1 MNDRVNNVLNTIIEK
16 FKSGDIPE
24 AVALATFPI
33 PDTPSANWSFTNRTL
48 MFISGT
54 GDARGFRQWKEA
66 NRWVKK
72 GATAIYILVPC
83 FSKKNEEAETGEDG
97 TGAITYFKPSPV
109 FRLEDTEGDD
119 LDYENLELPELPLI
133 ETAESWGIS
142 VNAIPGNYLY
152 RGYYSPGRQ
161 EIALATPEEKTFF
174 HELAHA
180 AHEKVKG
187 NLKAGQDPLQEI
199 VAELSAQALCR
210 LVGKRA
216 KETLGNTYSYIE
228 RYAKKVNLKP
238 YNACLRVLSETEKV
252 LNTILQGGSHAK
264 SELQA

>member
-1 MNDRVNNVLNTIIEK
+1 MNDKVKNVLNTIIEK

-33 PDTPSANWSFTNRTL
+33 PNTPSANWSFTNRTL

-54 GDARGFRQWKEA
+54 GDARGFRQWKEV

-72 GATAIYILVPC
+72 GSTAIHILVPC
-83 FSKKNEEAETGEDG
+83 FTKKVEESGEDDVL
-97 TGAITYFKPSPV
+97 AYFKPTPV
-109 FRLEDTEGDD
+109 FRFEDTEGDA
-119 LDYENLELPELPLI
+119 LDHENVKLPNFPLV

-152 RGYYSPGRQ
+152 RGYYSPGRH
-161 EIALATPEEKTFF
+161 EIA
-174 HELAHA
+174 HA
-180 AHEKVKG
+180 SHEKVKG

-199 VAELSAQALCR
+199 IAELSAQALCR
-210 LVGKRA
+210 LVGKRT
-216 KETLGNTYSYIE
+216 KETLGNTYRYIE

-238 YNACLRVLSETEKV
+238 YNACLRVLSETEKI

-264 SELQA
+264 GQFQA

>member
-1 MNDRVNNVLNTIIEK
+1 MNDRVKNVLNIIIEK
-16 FKSGDIPE
+16 FKSGDIPG

-33 PDTPSANWSFTNRTL
+33 PDTPSAKWSFTNRTL

-54 GDARGFRQWKEA
+54 GDARGFRQWKDV

-72 GATAIYILVPC
+72 GSTAIHILVPC
-83 FSKKNEEAETGEDG
+83 FTKKGDESDEEEFR
-97 TGAITYFKPSPV
+97 YFKPTPV
-109 FRLEDTEGDD
+109 FRFEDTEGET
-119 LDYENLELPELPLI
+119 LDHENVKLPTFPLI

-152 RGYYSPGRQ
+152 RGYYSPGRH

-199 VAELSAQALCR
+199 IAELSAQALCS
-210 LVGKRA
+210 LVGKRT
-216 KETLGNTYSYIE
+216 KETLGNTYKYIE

-264 SELQA
+264 S

>member
-1 MNDRVNNVLNTIIEK
+1 MNDKIKNVLNTIIEK

-33 PDTPSANWSFTNRTL
+33 PNTPSANWSFTNRTL

-54 GDARGFRQWKEA
+54 GDARGFRQWKEV

-72 GATAIYILVPC
+72 GSTAIHILVPC
-83 FSKKNEEAETGEDG
+83 FTKKVEESGEDDVL
-97 TGAITYFKPSPV
+97 AYFKPTPV
-109 FRLEDTEGDD
+109 FRFEDTEGDA
-119 LDYENLELPELPLI
+119 LDHENVKLPNFPLV

-152 RGYYSPGRQ
+152 RGYYSPGRH

-180 AHEKVKG
+180 SHEKVKG
-187 NLKAGQDPLQEI
+187 KLKAGQDPLQEI
-199 VAELSAQALCR
+199 IAELSAQALCR
-210 LVGKRA
+210 LVGKRT
-216 KETLGNTYSYIE
+216 KETLGNTYRYIE

-264 SELQA
+264 SQFQA

>member
-1 MNDRVNNVLNTIIEK
+1 MNDRVKNVLNIIIEK
-16 FKSGDIPE
+16 FKSGDIPG

-33 PDTPSANWSFTNRTL
+33 PDTPSAKWSFTNRTL

-54 GDARGFRQWKEA
+54 GDARGFHQWKDV

-72 GATAIYILVPC
+72 GSTAIHILVPC
-83 FSKKNEEAETGEDG
+83 FTKKGDESDEEDELR
-97 TGAITYFKPSPV
+97 YFKPTPV
-109 FRLEDTEGDD
+109 FRFEDTEGET
-119 LDYENLELPELPLI
+119 LDHENVKLPTFPLI

-152 RGYYSPGRQ
+152 RGYYSPGRH

-199 VAELSAQALCR
+199 IAELSAQALCR
-210 LVGKRA
+210 LVGKHT
-216 KETLGNTYSYIE
+216 KETLGNTYKYIE
-228 RYAKKVNLKP
+228 QYAKKVNLKP
-238 YNACLRVLSETEKV
+238 YNA
-252 LNTILQGGSHAK
+252 
-264 SELQA
+264 

>member
-1 MNDRVNNVLNTIIEK
+1 MNDKVKNVLNTIIDK

-33 PDTPSANWSFTNRTL
+33 PNTPSANWSFTNRTL

-54 GDARGFRQWKEA
+54 GDARGFRQWKEV

-72 GATAIYILVPC
+72 GSTAIHILVPC
-83 FSKKNEEAETGEDG
+83 FTKKVEESGEDDVL
-97 TGAITYFKPSPV
+97 AYFKPTPV
-109 FRLEDTEGDD
+109 FRFEDTEGDA
-119 LDYENLELPELPLI
+119 LDHENVKLPNFPLV

-152 RGYYSPGRQ
+152 RGYYSPGRH
-161 EIALATPEEKTFF
+161 EIA
-174 HELAHA
+174 HA
-180 AHEKVKG
+180 SHEKVKG

-238 YNACLRVLSETEKV
+238 YNACLRVLTETEKV

>member
-1 MNDRVNNVLNTIIEK
+1 MNDRVKNVLNTIIDK

-54 GDARGFRQWKEA
+54 GDARGFRQWKKV

-72 GATAIYILVPC
+72 GATAIYILTPC
-83 FSKKNEEAETGEDG
+83 FTKKAEESDEDEREV
-97 TGAITYFKPSPV
+97 ISYFKPTPV
-109 FRLEDTEGDD
+109 FRFEDTEGDA
-119 LDYENLELPELPLI
+119 LDHENVKLPNFPLV

-152 RGYYSPGRQ
+152 RGYYSPGRH

-174 HELAHA
+174 HELARA
-180 AHEKVKG
+180 SHEKVKG
-187 NLKAGQDPLQEI
+187 KLKAGQDPLQEI
-199 VAELSAQALCR
+199 IAELSAQALCR

-216 KETLGNTYSYIE
+216 KETLGNTYDYIE

-264 SELQA
+264 SQFQA